1 MLSTAFY
8 ANLPYPSKTNL
19 PSIAPVLMA
28 TSFTRIKTKEVSNY
42 FPPIRQ
48 VNPLHLSLL

>member
-8 ANLPYPSKTNL
+8 ANLPLPPKTNL
-19 PSIAPVLMA
+19 PSIAPVSMA
-28 TSFTRIKTKEVSNY
+28 TSFTQIKTKEASDS

-48 VNPLHLSLL
+48 VNPLPLFLL

>member
-8 ANLPYPSKTNL
+8 ANLPDPPKTNL
-19 PSIAPVLMA
+19 PSIAPVSMA
-28 TSFTRIKTKEVSNY
+28 TSFTRIKTKEASNSS
-42 FPPIRQ
+42 PPIRR

>member
-8 ANLPYPSKTNL
+8 ANLPHPPKTNL
-19 PSIAPVLMA
+19 PSIAPASMA
-28 TSFTRIKTKEVSNY
+28 TSFTRIKIKEASDS

-48 VNPLHLSLL
+48 VNPLHLFLL